1 MCLYKKPPTSTT
13 IQKLPISLMRELP
26 TFIAA
31 AKNIL
36 PKKYGLNTKIVL
48 KGKVFEG
55 RTRLRFLDDLSLIF
69 LYQFNHLFWKIRRE
83 RTRVMSSTLMSRRT
97 LAGSL
102 SSIAIMAWVS

>member
-48 KGKVFEG
+48 KGKVF
-55 RTRLRFLDDLSLIF
+55 
-69 LYQFNHLFWKIRRE
+69 
-83 RTRVMSSTLMSRRT
+83 
-97 LAGSL
+97 
-102 SSIAIMAWVS
+102 